1 MHLTISKLD
10 FENTG
15 FVDYILYDNI
25 EKFRR
30 YLINSPSSISKDT
43 CRLHYLNLLAFNKF
57 LYLKYKN
64 LEFNIIDLNED
75 DIKDYR
81 DFCMNILINSRITIN
96 SKLLSIRLLIK
107 YMVDIEHFYKY
118 NFALN
123 IPKLKIEKTLP
134 KSINPSHIKLIL
146 DIIRENTYGLRDVC
160 ICKVIISTGL
170 TMKSIFSLKMS
181 NIDLDNKLIMINI
194 DNTQY
199 NYPIPPSLFKDLKD
213 YINFRNTLSPTTD
226 SLFINDKGQNKNIR
240 SFQITFKNAII
251 KANFSENYTPQNLRA
266 SFMYAMG
273 SKISENNLKELSH
286 QKIVKQYCELKDNP
300 LAGIS

>member
-1 MHLTISKLD
+1 MSITKLD
-10 FENTG
+10 FEKTDFIDG
-15 FVDYILYDNI
+15 LLSDNI
-25 EKFRR
+25 ENFRKNT
-30 YLINSPSSISKDT
+30 INSPSSISKET
-43 CRLHYLNLLAFNKF
+43 SRLHYLNLLAFNKF

-64 LEFNIIDLNED
+64 SKFDIMDLNEE

-81 DFCMNILINSRITIN
+81 DFCMNILNNSRITIN

-107 YMVDIEHFYKY
+107 YMVNIEHLYKY

-134 KSINPSHIKLIL
+134 KCIKPSHIKLIL
-146 DIIRENTYGLRDVC
+146 DILRENTYGIRDVC

-170 TMKSIFSLKMS
+170 TMQSVFSLKMS
-181 NIDLDNKLIMINI
+181 NIDLANKLIIINI
-194 DNTQY
+194 NNTQH
-199 NYPIPPSLFKDLKD
+199 NYPISPSLLKDLKD
-213 YINFRNTLSPTTD
+213 YIKFRNTLLPSTD
-226 SLFINDKGQNKNIR
+226 SLFINDKGESKNVR
-240 SFQITFKNAII
+240 SFQITFKNTII

-273 SKISENNLKELSH
+273 SKLTENNLQELSH
-286 QKIVKQYCELKDNP
+286 QKVVKQYCELKDNP